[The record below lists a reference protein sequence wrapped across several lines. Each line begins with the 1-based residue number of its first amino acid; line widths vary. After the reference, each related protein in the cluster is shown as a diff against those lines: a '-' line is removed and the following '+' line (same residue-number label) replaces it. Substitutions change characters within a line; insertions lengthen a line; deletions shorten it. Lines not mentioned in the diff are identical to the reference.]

1 MKKYT
6 LWKRILCF
14 TLILTFCLYLPSQ
27 QNVTAVATSVN
38 DENSKITLNL
48 KSKDLV
54 KKESFTLNVYRT
66 AKDQSV
72 SFKSS
77 NKNIVSVEKTAAKSA
92 LISGNKA
99 GTATI
104 TVKVKKSF
112 KTITTLTCKI
122 TVTPPAIS
130 VKLPFPVINLEPDEK
145 YLIGDDVIVKP
156 NITAETP
163 TYKSSDPDV
172 ASISANGILTAH
184 SEGKTTI
191 KVTIENGKSDT
202 CKVIVAGKNEKDK
215 DEKNKNDSD
224 KDDKE
229 EKDKNK
235 NDKDK
240 NGKDKI

>member
-1 MKKYT
+1 MKK
-6 LWKRILCF
+6 LALLKRMICF
-14 TLILTFCLYLPSQ
+14 SLIIMCVSYLPSQ
-27 QNVTAVATSVN
+27 QNLTAVAASVN
-38 DENSKITLNL
+38 DETSKITLNL

-54 KKESFTLNVYRT
+54 RKESFSLNVYRT
-66 AKDQSV
+66 SKDQSV

-92 LISGNKA
+92 LITGNKA

-130 VKLPFPVINLEPDEK
+130 VKLPFPIINLEPDEK
-145 YLIGDDVIVKP
+145 YLIGDDVIIKP
-156 NITAETP
+156 NITAEIP
-163 TYKSSDPDV
+163 TYKSSNPDV
-172 ASISANGILTAH
+172 ASVSASGILTAH
-184 SEGKTTI
+184 SEGETTI

-202 CKVIVAGKNEKDK
+202 CKVIVANKNESDK
-215 DEKNKNDSD
+215 EEKNKNDG
-224 KDDKE
+224 DKE

-240 NGKDKI
+240 SDKDKK